1 MPTEEPRDE
10 LTLGAAL
17 RQAREAAGMSVED
30 VSADTRI
37 RATLVRDLEADR
49 FASSGAS
56 VYARGH
62 IKSIAHTLKVDEA
75 PLLALFDQAQ
85 GTTPP
90 EVPIAEPE
98 PARPT
103 SLGGSDFALSAAAAL
118 RPERRGPRWGVAL
131 TGAAAVLVAL
141 IGIGSLN
148 GGGGGGRQAAVG
160 GTPTPTPTTAASQPP
175 VKATA
180 PPDSIASKPPVSG
193 AQLRV
198 RVIGGASWVS
208 ISSAT
213 TTLFEGI
220 LGDGQFKDFH
230 DASRLKVVI
239 GNSPV
244 VSLNCNGRDSGP
256 VAANN
261 RKVGHFACTAA
272 GLTSS

>member
-1 MPTEEPRDE
+1 VPTDDRPAD

-17 RQAREAAGMSVED
+17 RQAREAAGLSIED

-49 FASSGAS
+49 FTSSGGA

-62 IKSIAHTLKVDEA
+62 VKSIATTLKVDPA
-75 PLLALFDQAQ
+75 PLLALFDAAQ
-85 GTTPP
+85 GNPAVELP
-90 EVPIAEPE
+90 IDVEEPIA
-98 PARPT
+98 PT

-131 TGAAAVLVAL
+131 MGAAAVLVAL

-148 GGGGGGRQAAVG
+148 GGGSGRQAALTG
-160 GTPTPTPTTAASQPP
+160 GPSPTTEPSPP
-175 VKATA
+175 ATQA
-180 PPDSIASKPPVSG
+180 TSPPDITASKPPVTG

-198 RVIGGASWVS
+198 RVIGGSSWVS
-208 ISSAT
+208 ISNAT
-213 TTLFEGI
+213 ATLFEGI

-230 DASRLKVVI
+230 DAVRLKVVI
-239 GNSPV
+239 GNAPV

-256 VAANN
+256 VAPNN
-261 RKVGHFACTAA
+261 RRVGHFACTST
-272 GLTSS
+272 GLSST